1 MGNELTDREFWK
13 NYWESKTD
21 LIVEIPKNHTFYQI
35 INQIT
40 YQQKIKSAIELGG
53 FPGYYAVFLKK
64 FYQIETTLLDY
75 FVYPE
80 LTQKLVAK
88 NNLAPDSINI
98 IEADLFNYQVAKKYD
113 IVLSCGLIEH
123 FEDTKAIIKSHLQF
137 LNSGGKLLITLPNFT
152 GVNGWVQQKFDNE
165 NYLKHN
171 IKSMDPILLAQIA
184 KELNLK
190 NVKVYYY
197 GKFSTWLENKAQKS
211 AVTKATV
218 KAIWYIGKIITKII
232 RVESKFLSPYI
243 VLEAN
248 I

>member
-40 YQQKIKSAIELGG
+40 NQQKIKSAIELGG

-64 FYQIETTLLDY
+64 FYQVETTLLDY

-113 IVLSCGLIEH
+113 LVLSCGLIEH

-171 IKSMDPILLAQIA
+171 IKSMDPTLLAQIA

-211 AVTKATV
+211 AGTKATV

-232 RVESKFLSPYI
+232 PIESKFLSPYI

>member
-1 MGNELTDREFWK
+1 
-13 NYWESKTD
+13 
-21 LIVEIPKNHTFYQI
+21 
-35 INQIT
+35 
-40 YQQKIKSAIELGG
+40 
-53 FPGYYAVFLKK
+53 
-64 FYQIETTLLDY
+64 
-75 FVYPE
+75 VYPE

-190 NVKVYYY
+190 HVKVYYY